1 MSDLSST
8 RMRSGPLPV
17 TAGPSDEAF
26 RTIRKVAGMA
36 LCDGD
41 CLVIVACHF
50 IDTWKP
56 LMKKARSR
64 SQKVRERD
72 LGHCQV
78 PGCSRR
84 AAHAHHVAF
93 RAQGGSD
100 DEANLV
106 ALCSCHHLRGIH
118 GGYIRVWGL
127 APDGLVWKLGGEL
140 WTGSFRDEG
149 ASTQAQ
155 AA

>member
-1 MSDLSST
+1 
-8 RMRSGPLPV
+8 
-17 TAGPSDEAF
+17 
-26 RTIRKVAGMA
+26 MA

-41 CLVIVACHF
+41 CLVIVARHF

-56 LMKKARSR
+56 LVKKAS
-64 SQKVRERD
+64 S
-72 LGHCQV
+72 
-78 PGCSRR
+78 
-84 AAHAHHVAF
+84 

-140 WTGSFRDEG
+140 WTGSIREEE
-149 ASTQAQ
+149 AIATTPAV